1 MGANLVGGLRLAF
14 FLNAPAGRFQVNAGQ
29 LCALAILGLLLNVF
43 GSMLLIGAEGYVNFQ
58 ALPSALFGVL
68 TLLFAGLLIA
78 RCLKD
83 DGYILLI
90 PAAMASIGITI
101 GVVAYL
107 FYFAHAQQW
116 IQVPA
121 SLGPYFS
128 YYAVFGW
135 WSLAS
140 VLAVMR
146 LATWVPGLGVLPVVI
161 FVLTVL
167 VPEMLL
173 PSERLWEPVSAQD
186 QAGSDAAARWYAP
199 VTEKALYAQPDLL
212 ASALANISPERTG
225 IDDLYYV
232 GFAPFATQDV
242 FMKET
247 ISVEQMLQERFNI
260 AGRSVSLINHASL
273 AEQTPLASLTSLRKA
288 LRTVGERI
296 NAEEDI
302 VLLHITTHGS
312 EDHQLS
318 VEFWPLKLEP
328 IGPADLRAALDDA
341 GIKWRI
347 VVVSACYAGG
357 FIDALKDTHTLVV
370 AAADSTK
377 QSFGCG
383 NEFDFTYFSKAY
395 FDEALRNT
403 HSFSEAFDMAKTAIR
418 LRETREGIAGSNPQM
433 YVGEAMVAK
442 LAHLQERLDAT
453 EVKTPR
459 E

>member
-14 FLNAPAGRFQVNAGQ
+14 FLKAPAVRFQVSAGQ
-29 LCALAILGLLLNVF
+29 LCALALLGLLLNVF
-43 GSMLLIGAEGYVNFQ
+43 GSMLLVGAEGYVNFQ

-83 DGYILLI
+83 DRYTLLI
-90 PAAMASIGITI
+90 PVAVASIGITL

-107 FYFAHAQQW
+107 FYFAQAQHW
-116 IQVPA
+116 FQVPA
-121 SLGPYFS
+121 TLGPYFS

-140 VLAVMR
+140 LLAVMR
-146 LATWVPGLGVLPVVI
+146 LATWVPGVGVLPVFI
-161 FVLTVL
+161 FVVTVL
-167 VPEMLL
+167 LPELFL
-173 PSERLWEPVSAQD
+173 PSERLWEPVNVQD

-212 ASALANISPERTG
+212 ATALTDISAERPG
-225 IDDLYYV
+225 IDDLYFV

-247 ISVEQMLQERFNI
+247 KAVEQMLQERFDI
-260 AGRSVSLINHASL
+260 AGRSVSLISHASL
-273 AEQTPLASLTSLRKA
+273 AEKTPLASLTSLRKA

-302 VLLHITTHGS
+302 LLLHITTHGS

-328 IGPADLRAALDDA
+328 IGPAELRAALDDA

-347 VVVSACYAGG
+347 VVVSACFAGG
-357 FIDALKDTHTLVV
+357 FIDALKDSNTLVV
-370 AAADSTK
+370 TAADSTK

-395 FDEALRNT
+395 FDDALRNT
-403 HSFSEAFDMAKTAIR
+403 HSFSEAFDMAKNAIR
-418 LRETREGIAGSNPQM
+418 LRETKEGIAESNPQM
-433 YVGEAMVAK
+433 HLGEAMVAK
-442 LAHLQERLDAT
+442 LAHLRERLDTNGA
-453 EVKTPR
+453 KLP
-459 E
+459 

>member
-14 FLNAPAGRFQVNAGQ
+14 FLNAPAGRFQFSASQ
-29 LCALAILGLLLNVF
+29 LCALALLGLLLNLF
-43 GSMLLIGAEGYVNFQ
+43 GSMLLIGTEGYVNFQ

-83 DGYILLI
+83 DRYILLI
-90 PAAMASIGITI
+90 PVVMASIGITI
-101 GVVAYL
+101 GVAAYL
-107 FYFAHAQQW
+107 FYFAQAQQW
-116 IQVPA
+116 FQLPA
-121 SLGPYFS
+121 TLGPYFP

-140 VLAVMR
+140 LLAAMR
-146 LATWVPGLGVLPVVI
+146 LATWVPGVGVLPVFI

-167 VPEMLL
+167 VPELFL
-173 PSERLWEPVSAQD
+173 PSERLWEPAGARD
-186 QAGSDAAARWYAP
+186 QVGSDAAAHWYAP

-212 ASALANISPERTG
+212 ASALTNISPERPG
-225 IDDLYYV
+225 IDDLYYL

-247 ISVEQMLQERFNI
+247 KSVEQMLQERFDI

-273 AEQTPLASLTSLRKA
+273 AEQTPLASLTSLRMA

-357 FIDALKDTHTLVV
+357 FIDALKDTNTLVV
-370 AAADSTK
+370 AAADSTR

-395 FDEALRNT
+395 FDEALRTT
-403 HSFSEAFDMAKTAIR
+403 HSFSEAFDMAKSAIR
-418 LRETREGIAGSNPQM
+418 LRETKEGIAESNPQM
-433 YVGEAMVAK
+433 HLGEEMVAK
-442 LAHLQERLDAT
+442 LARLRERLDTNGA
-453 EVKTPR
+453 KLP
-459 E
+459 